1 MDLVPAEQISNP
13 PWRRGDVFGYT
24 FDSLR
29 NTVRKPFGKLFTPLA
44 TFKRL
49 YVLATQIRDAV
60 YFRLDD
66 RLKFSRENKNRLA
79 RKLFSSGLIGIIL
92 DEFQNRSL
100 IFERVD

>member
-1 MDLVPAEQISNP
+1 MLVLFCIS
-13 PWRRGDVFGYT
+13 VE
-24 FDSLR
+24 S
-29 NTVRKPFGKLFTPLA
+29 
-44 TFKRL
+44 
-49 YVLATQIRDAV
+49 RDAV